1 MLPLYV
7 SIPAR
12 VRRQIFDPR
21 FAGGEQVRIIRS
33 WRAAGFSPVSIN
45 TAAEHAANPGLRAA
59 LSEAE
64 VETVVL
70 QDRHHGVLCPI
81 NGFLQAIVA
90 HASAGPV
97 AITNAD
103 IFLADAE
110 SLAASV
116 TSLTPSQF
124 LLGQRMDVA
133 RLPER
138 GSTAASDGGVVNFHG
153 FDFFAFDTASI
164 APCLP
169 FLEGEL
175 SLGQPFW
182 DHFFPLA
189 LMATGASPRLVD
201 PASIRHATHAL
212 GWSALA
218 YCDLGLSGA
227 RHLATRLASD
237 PVAAS
242 ACRWLPVYDSALH
255 PSSGVNRRDRIS
267 RRLIQSGWAP
277 RLLKVRK
284 IGQLAAANFLFLL
297 HTAALRHRM
306 EGGDPFFAAFMADS
320 QE

>member
-12 VRRQIFDPR
+12 VRGELFDPR
-21 FAGGEQVRIIRS
+21 IAESEQVRIIRS
-33 WRAAGFSPVSIN
+33 WRAAGFAPVSIN

-59 LSEAE
+59 LAE
-64 VETVVL
+64 VDVETVVL

-81 NGFLQAIVA
+81 NRFLEAIAA

-116 TSLTPSQF
+116 RSLTPSQF
-124 LLGQRMDVA
+124 LLGQRMDVTG
-133 RLPER
+133 LPEH
-138 GSTAASDGGVVNFHG
+138 GGAAASEGGAVNFHG
-153 FDFFAFDTASI
+153 FDFFASDTVSI
-164 APCLP
+164 TSCLP
-169 FLEGEL
+169 FLGGNL

-189 LMATGASPRLVD
+189 LMATGANPRLVD
-201 PASIRHATHAL
+201 PASIRHAIHPL
-212 GWSALA
+212 GWSARA

-227 RHLATRLASD
+227 RHLATRLACD
-237 PVAAS
+237 PDAAS
-242 ACRWLPVYDSALH
+242 ACRWLPIYEASLL
-255 PSSGVNRRDRIS
+255 PPFGVNRRDRIA
-267 RRLIQSGWAP
+267 RRLIQSGLAP
-277 RLLKVRK
+277 LLLKVRK
-284 IGQLAAANFLFLL
+284 IGQLAAANFLYLL
-297 HTAALRHRM
+297 HTAALRHQM
-306 EGGDPFFAAFMADS
+306 ECGDPFSASMAAS